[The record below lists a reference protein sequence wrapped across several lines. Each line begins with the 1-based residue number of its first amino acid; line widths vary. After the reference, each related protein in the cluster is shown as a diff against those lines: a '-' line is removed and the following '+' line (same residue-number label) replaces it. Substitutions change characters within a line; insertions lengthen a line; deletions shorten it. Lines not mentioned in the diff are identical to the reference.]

1 MPENYD
7 LSGVA
12 QLNEKT
18 VAELKATK
26 RAALPF
32 FVLALI
38 LGLIPIIGWF
48 LFGPILFLMGL
59 WTIVV
64 LSRTHYTL
72 TDKRL
77 IKGRS
82 IARTLGEEI
91 AIADIANVQVHKP
104 IWGKIFGYG
113 SVTVIPQSGRFGVGP
128 ESSVTKRG
136 KKQSVTTER
145 ARPLS
150 KIILHKPE
158 EFAEVIQRLRL
169 ATPAQSR

>member
-32 FVLALI
+32 FVFALV

-48 LFGPILFLMGL
+48 FFGPVLFLMGL

-77 IKGRS
+77 SKVALS
-82 IARTLGEEI
+82 LE
-91 AIADIANVQVHKP
+91 H
-104 IWGKIFGYG
+104 
-113 SVTVIPQSGRFGVGP
+113 SVKKSQSLISPTYKSTSQSGVK
-128 ESSVTKRG
+128 SSATV
-136 KKQSVTTER
+136 
-145 ARPLS
+145 
-150 KIILHKPE
+150 
-158 EFAEVIQRLRL
+158 RL
-169 ATPAQSR
+169 Q

>member
-7 LSGVA
+7 LGGVA
-12 QLNEKT
+12 ELNEKK
-18 VAELKATK
+18 VADLKATK

-32 FVLALI
+32 FVFALI

-48 LFGPILFLMGL
+48 FFGPILFLMGL
-59 WTIVV
+59 WYLFV

-82 IARTLGEEI
+82 IARTIGEEI
-91 AIADIANVQVHKP
+91 AIADIANVQIHKP

-113 SVTVIPQSGRFGVGP
+113 AVTVIPVSGRFGVGP
-128 ESSVTKRG
+128 DMSVTKLG
-136 KKQSVTTER
+136 KKRSVTTEQGK
-145 ARPLS
+145 ALS
-150 KIILHKPE
+150 KIILRKPE
-158 EFAEVIQRLRL
+158 EFAQVIQRLRL
-169 ATPAQSR
+169 ATPGQSR